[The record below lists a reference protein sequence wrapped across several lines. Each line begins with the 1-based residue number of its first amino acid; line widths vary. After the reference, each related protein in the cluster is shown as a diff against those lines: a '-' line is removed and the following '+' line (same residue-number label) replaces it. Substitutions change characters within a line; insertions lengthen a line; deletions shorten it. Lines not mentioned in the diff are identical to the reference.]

1 LKAFINRLFRSE
13 FLRHTA
19 ILTSGTTLA
28 QAIAIFTAPV
38 LTRIYDPV
46 FYDVLGLYLMVTAI
60 IGSLVT
66 LQYHNVIVTS
76 ADEEKAKLALSMCI
90 AIGTCISILTLV
102 LVLILFPFL
111 AGWFHNERIPYWLL
125 LAPISVF
132 FGGWN
137 MAFGAWAN
145 RQKRYKMLSVNRIAA
160 ALLVPVFSISLGI
173 LVAGPAGLII
183 GLLVS
188 QVIPAILL
196 SRHFFSR
203 KQVSL
208 QFSWPKFR
216 QLAKENAAFPKYS
229 LPSELINNVINQL
242 PVIMFATYYPTPGAI
257 GNYNLSSRMLGMPI
271 QLVAASVLEVFRQ
284 RASAEFSEKGN
295 CHHTF
300 NQTFKL
306 LFFSSLLPFIVLA
319 LAGPWIFSFVFGNE
333 WELAGRFSQI
343 MTPLFFLKFVVSPLS
358 YVFFIAGKQKEDL
371 IGHIAMIVLVL
382 LSFVISRV
390 FSDNFYHALVAYTI
404 AYGIIYLYYLLR
416 SYHFSKGQPR

>member
-1 LKAFINRLFRSE
+1 MKAFINRLFRSE

-28 QAIAIFTAPV
+28 QAITIFTAPV

-66 LQYHNVIVTS
+66 LQFHNVIVTTG
-76 ADEEKAKLALSMCI
+76 DEEKAKLALSMCI
-90 AIGTCISILTLV
+90 AIGTCISILTGV

-111 AGWFHNERIPYWLL
+111 PGWLHNERIPYWLL

-145 RQKRYKMLSVNRIAA
+145 REKKYKLLSFNRIVAA
-160 ALLVPVFSISLGI
+160 ILVPVFSISLGVLI
-173 LVAGPAGLII
+173 AGPAGLII

-196 SRHFFSR
+196 SRHFFSKKLVR
-203 KQVSL
+203 L
-208 QFSWPKFR
+208 QFSWLKFR
-216 QLAKENAAFPKYS
+216 QLARENAAFPKFS
-229 LPSELINNVINQL
+229 MPSELINNVINQL
-242 PVIMFATYYPTPGAI
+242 PVIIFATYYPTPGAI
-257 GNYNLSSRMLGMPI
+257 GNYSLSSRMLGMPI

-295 CHHTF
+295 CRHTF
-300 NQTFKL
+300 KQTFKL

-319 LAGPWIFSFVFGNE
+319 LAGPWIFSFVFGTE

-343 MTPLFFLKFVVSPLS
+343 MTAFFFLKFVVSPLS
-358 YVFFIAGKQKEDL
+358 YVYFITGRQKEDL
-371 IGHIAMIVLVL
+371 WLHV
-382 LSFVISRV
+382 V
-390 FSDNFYHALVAYTI
+390 FSVVLATGLLIVSSASNNYYHFLIVYTI
-404 AYGIIYLYYLLR
+404 LYCCSYLFALYR
-416 SYHFSKGQPR
+416 SYTFSKG